1 MEANSPNRSVAVSV
15 SGTRI
20 MSVEMDKQLLSA
32 GSHVSTLSP
41 QREPAPCYSN
51 PPSPQLTELPI
62 ELLADI
68 ANRLDNSDIKNLRL
82 ACKLL
87 AKTSALRISRVFLS
101 ANPLNVKVFR
111 AIADHEVFRRGVIEV
126 IYDDARLPRS
136 AYEEASAR
144 RPDLLRCS
152 ESRQIGVQT
161 DENWFNNEQQQNIR
175 EIDRHEFHTAGQW
188 DSPARMQQAAAEML
202 MQASQTYYQ
211 DLVRQ
216 QDEVVADNSDLEA
229 LRYGL
234 RRFSSLQ
241 TVIVTPAA
249 HGLLFSPL
257 YKTPMIRA
265 FPLGFN
271 YPIPRGWPARHE
283 GQSSFAA
290 AAWVNEEDA
299 VWAEKVRA
307 QWRGCQIVTR
317 ALAEERRHHHVSE
330 FLIDSK
336 QLLTGLNCRLFEQQC
351 EAYDDIVS
359 ILKHPGLRRF
369 ELSLH
374 IDGQQRLSWP
384 ALRSG
389 LLRRALANAEELEH
403 FSLAADT
410 DADIVDGESPPSLET
425 YLPFDRW
432 PRLQH
437 LRLWNLSV
445 KKAEIISI
453 LTRIPPT
460 LSTLELGHLIFSDN
474 GDYRS
479 LLYDMRLILRW
490 HERGIRPRVK
500 IALPRK
506 PYYRDGQ
513 SVWLEKEIDA
523 FLFDNAANPFDA
535 RLGLNRVQQGVG
547 VLRDVFVADYEK
559 PW

>member
-1 MEANSPNRSVAVSV
+1 
-15 SGTRI
+15 
-20 MSVEMDKQLLSA
+20 MDEQLLSA
-32 GSHVSTLSP
+32 GSHVSELSP
-41 QREPAPCYSN
+41 QRELAPCYSN
-51 PPSPQLTELPI
+51 SPSPQLTELPI
-62 ELLADI
+62 ELLGDI
-68 ANRLDNSDIKNLRL
+68 ANRLENSDIKSLRL

-87 AKTSALRISRVFLS
+87 ASTLTLRISRVFLS

-111 AIADHEVFRRGVIEV
+111 AIADHEVFRHGVIEV

-144 RPDLLRCS
+144 RPDLLRYS
-152 ESRQIGVQT
+152 GSRQIGVQT
-161 DENWFNNEQQQNIR
+161 DENWLNNERQQNIR
-175 EIDRHEFHTAGQW
+175 EVERHEFHTAGQW
-188 DSPARMQQAAAEML
+188 DSPARMQQAAAEMS
-202 MQASQTYYQ
+202 MQASWTYYQ

-216 QDEVVADNSDLEA
+216 QDGVIADNSDLEA
-229 LRYGL
+229 LRHGL

-241 TVIVTPAA
+241 TVIITPAT

-290 AAWVNEEDA
+290 AAWVNEDDA
-299 VWAEKVRA
+299 VWAERVRA
-307 QWRGCQIVTR
+307 QWRGCQIVAR
-317 ALAEERRHHHVSE
+317 ALAQERRHHQVSE

-336 QLLTGLNCRLFEQQC
+336 QLLTGLSCRLFEQRC
-351 EAYDDIVS
+351 KAYDDIVS
-359 ILKHPGLRRF
+359 ILEHPGLRRF

-374 IDGQQRLSWP
+374 VDGQQQLSWP
-384 ALRSG
+384 AFRSG
-389 LLRRALANAEELEH
+389 LLRHALAKAVNLEH

-410 DADIVDGESPPSLET
+410 DPDIVNEGESPPLLET
-425 YLPFDRW
+425 YLPIDRW

-445 KKAEIISI
+445 KKVEVLSLLA
-453 LTRIPPT
+453 RIPPT
-460 LSTLELGHLIFSDN
+460 LSSLEVGHLIFSDN

-479 LLYDMRLILRW
+479 LLHDMRLILRW

-513 SVWLEKEIDA
+513 SVWLDKEVNE
-523 FLFDNAANPFDA
+523 FLYEGAVNPFDA
-535 RLGLNRVQQGVG
+535 RLGSNRVGQGVG

>member
-1 MEANSPNRSVAVSV
+1 
-15 SGTRI
+15 
-20 MSVEMDKQLLSA
+20 MDDLLLSA

-41 QREPAPCYSN
+41 QRELAPCHSK

-68 ANRLDNSDIKNLRL
+68 TDRLENSDIKNLRL

-87 AKTSALRISRVFLS
+87 AHTSALRINRVYLS

-111 AIADHEVFRRGVIEV
+111 AIADHEVFRHGVIEI

-136 AYEEASAR
+136 AYEAAAIR

-152 ESRQIGVQT
+152 ETRQIGVQT
-161 DENWFNNEQQQNIR
+161 DENWFNNERQKNIL
-175 EIDRHEFHTAGQW
+175 EIDRHEFHSAGQW
-188 DSPARMQQAAAEML
+188 DSSARLQQAAAEMP
-202 MQASQTYYQ
+202 MQESWTYYQ

-216 QDEVVADNSDLEA
+216 QDEVIADNSDFEA

-241 TVIVTPAA
+241 TVVITPAA

-265 FPLGFN
+265 LPFGFN

-283 GQSSFAA
+283 GQSSFAGA
-290 AAWVNEEDA
+290 PWINEENP
-299 VWAEKVRA
+299 VWAERARA

-330 FLIDSK
+330 LLVESK
-336 QLLTGLNCRLFEQQC
+336 QLLTGLNCRIFERQC

-359 ILKHPGLRRF
+359 MLPGLRRF

-374 IDGQQRLSWP
+374 IDGQQQLGWP
-384 ALRSG
+384 AFRGG
-389 LLRRALANAEELEH
+389 LLRDALAKAKNLEH
-403 FSLAADT
+403 FSLDADT
-410 DADIVDGESPPSLET
+410 DPDIVDEGELPPSLET
-425 YLPFDRW
+425 YLPIECW

-437 LRLWNLSV
+437 LRLWNLPFRT
-445 KKAEIISI
+445 AELIPI
-453 LTRIPPT
+453 LTKIPPT
-460 LSTLELGHLIFSDN
+460 LRSLELGHLIFSGN
-474 GDYRS
+474 ESYRS
-479 LLYDMRLILRW
+479 LLHDMRLILRW

-500 IALPRK
+500 IALRRR

-513 SVWLEKEIDA
+513 SLWLEKEINE
-523 FLFDNAANPFDA
+523 FLYENAANPFDA
-535 RLGLNRVQQGVG
+535 RLGSNRLRQGVG
-547 VLRDVFVADYEK
+547 VVRDVFVADYEK

>member
-1 MEANSPNRSVAVSV
+1 MQSA
-15 SGTRI
+15 
-20 MSVEMDKQLLSA
+20 SVEMDEQLLSA
-32 GSHVSTLSP
+32 ASHVSTLSP
-41 QREPAPCYSN
+41 QRKLAPCHSN

-68 ANRLDNSDIKNLRL
+68 TNRLENSDIKNLRL

-111 AIADHEVFRRGVIEV
+111 AIADQEVFRHRVIEV

-136 AYEEASAR
+136 AYEESATR
-144 RPDLLRCS
+144 RPDLLRYS

-161 DENWFNNEQQQNIR
+161 DANWFNNERQKNIR
-175 EIDRHEFHTAGQW
+175 EIGRHEFHTAGQW
-188 DSPARMQQAAAEML
+188 DSPARMQQAAAEMP
-202 MQASQTYYQ
+202 MQESWAYYQ

-216 QDEVVADNSDLEA
+216 QDEVIMDNSDLEA

-234 RRFSSLQ
+234 RRFTSLQ
-241 TVIVTPAA
+241 TVILTPAA

-290 AAWVNEEDA
+290 AAWVNEEDT

-317 ALAEERRHHHVSE
+317 ALAEERQHHHVSE
-330 FLIDSK
+330 FLIDSR

-351 EAYDDIVS
+351 EAYDDVVS
-359 ILKHPGLRRF
+359 ILGHPGLRRF

-374 IDGQQRLSWP
+374 IDGQQRLGWS
-384 ALRSG
+384 AFRSG
-389 LLRRALANAEELEH
+389 LLRRALAKAEDLER

-410 DADIVDGESPPSLET
+410 DPDEGESPPSLET
-425 YLPFDRW
+425 YLPVGHW

-445 KKAEIISI
+445 KKAEVISI
-453 LTRIPPT
+453 LTKIPPT

-479 LLYDMRLILRW
+479 LLHDMRLILRW
-490 HERGIRPRVK
+490 HERGIRPRAK
-500 IALPRK
+500 IALPRR
-506 PYYRDGQ
+506 PHYRDGQ
-513 SVWLEKEIDA
+513 SVWIEKEVNE
-523 FLFDNAANPFDA
+523 FLYENGANPFDA
-535 RLGLNRVQQGVG
+535 RLGLNRVRQGVG
-547 VLRDVFVADYEK
+547 VLRDVFIADYEK